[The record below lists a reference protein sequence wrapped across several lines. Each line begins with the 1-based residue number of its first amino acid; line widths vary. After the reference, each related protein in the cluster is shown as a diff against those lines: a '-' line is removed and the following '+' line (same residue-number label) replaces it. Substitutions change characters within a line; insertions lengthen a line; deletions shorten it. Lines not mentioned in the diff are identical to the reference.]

1 MEPNYR
7 LNELWHLLKELEPFM
22 DDKNPAIN
30 VLVQNL
36 VYEIAKELNEK
47 L

>member
-1 MEPNYR
+1 MDKMRANI
-7 LNELWHLLKELEPFM
+7 LFGLLTDIEPFM
-22 DDKNPAIN
+22 NDDNKAIE

-36 VYEIAKELNEK
+36 VYEIAKELNHT